1 MPIQKQKEDMRA
13 EENLKSK
20 SLYKVFLLFLK
31 CIPFVL
37 ALGNVLNTIFS
48 YFCIELV
55 FLTYMSS
62 IGIIPM
68 LFMYLAAYVFRF
80 CIYHRIFLDYTSL
93 STCITIYDYYI
104 GIPIVDAGIMTLQL
118 ALFFIAIVVAL
129 ITHLKQ
135 KKHDT

>member
-1 MPIQKQKEDMRA
+1 MPIQKQKEDMRV

-55 FLTYMSS
+55 FLTYISS

-93 STCITIYDYYI
+93 STCITIYDYYV

>member
-55 FLTYMSS
+55 FLTYISS

-93 STCITIYDYYI
+93 STCITIYDYYV

>member
-20 SLYKVFLLFLK
+20 SLYKAFLLFLK

-37 ALGNVLNTIFS
+37 ALSNVLNTIFS

-93 STCITIYDYYI
+93 STCITIYDYYV
-104 GIPIVDAGIMTLQL
+104 GIPIVDAGMMTLQL

>member
-1 MPIQKQKEDMRA
+1 
-13 EENLKSK
+13 
-20 SLYKVFLLFLK
+20 
-31 CIPFVL
+31 
-37 ALGNVLNTIFS
+37 
-48 YFCIELV
+48 
-55 FLTYMSS
+55 MSS

-68 LFMYLAAYVFRF
+68 IFMYLAAYVFRF

-93 STCITIYDYYI
+93 STCITIYDYYV

>member
-93 STCITIYDYYI
+93 STCITIYDYYV

>member
-20 SLYKVFLLFLK
+20 SLYKFFLLFLK

>member
-1 MPIQKQKEDMRA
+1 MPIQKQKEDMRV

-62 IGIIPM
+62 IGFIPM

-93 STCITIYDYYI
+93 STCITIYDYYV
-104 GIPIVDAGIMTLQL
+104 GIPIIDAGIMTLQL

>member
-1 MPIQKQKEDMRA
+1 MPTQKQKEDMRV

-93 STCITIYDYYI
+93 STCITIYDYYV

-118 ALFFIAIVVAL
+118 ALFFIASVVAL

>member
-1 MPIQKQKEDMRA
+1 MPTQKQKEDMRV

-20 SLYKVFLLFLK
+20 SLYKVFLLSLK

-93 STCITIYDYYI
+93 STCITIYDYYV

-118 ALFFIAIVVAL
+118 ALFFIASVVAL

>member
-1 MPIQKQKEDMRA
+1 MPTQKQKEDMRA

-37 ALGNVLNTIFS
+37 ALSNVLNTIFS

-93 STCITIYDYYI
+93 STCITIYDYYV

-118 ALFFIAIVVAL
+118 ALFFIASVVAL

>member
-20 SLYKVFLLFLK
+20 SLYKAFLLFLK

-37 ALGNVLNTIFS
+37 ALSNVLNTIFS

-80 CIYHRIFLDYTSL
+80 CIYHRIFLDYASL

>member
-20 SLYKVFLLFLK
+20 SLYKVFLLSLK

-48 YFCIELV
+48 YFCIELI

-93 STCITIYDYYI
+93 STCITIYDYYV
-104 GIPIVDAGIMTLQL
+104 GIPIVDAGMMTLQL

>member
-20 SLYKVFLLFLK
+20 SFYKVFLLFLK

-37 ALGNVLNTIFS
+37 ALSNVLNTIFS

-93 STCITIYDYYI
+93 STCITIYDYYV

>member
-1 MPIQKQKEDMRA
+1 MPIQKQKEDMRV

-93 STCITIYDYYI
+93 STCITIYDYYV